1 MREKRKAGL
10 LLACVLLILAG
21 CGKEKPRL
29 LLEEETQ
36 AEEQEA
42 EEWEE
47 EGAEETEPEKEEVL
61 IVYVCGAV
69 NAPGVYELEP
79 GARVCRAIEAA
90 GGLTGEADPSRINQ
104 AAPLSDG
111 EQITVPETG
120 EEVPVPE
127 GSSDSGKVN
136 INTAGKEQLMQ
147 LTGIGETRAEAI
159 LSYRE
164 QQGPFRTVEDLMKVE
179 GIKEKTWEKIKE
191 DITV

>member
-1 MREKRKAGL
+1 M
-10 LLACVLLILAG
+10 
-21 CGKEKPRL
+21 
-29 LLEEETQ
+29 
-36 AEEQEA
+36 
-42 EEWEE
+42 
-47 EGAEETEPEKEEVL
+47 
-61 IVYVCGAV
+61 
-69 NAPGVYELEP
+69 
-79 GARVCRAIEAA
+79 
-90 GGLTGEADPSRINQ
+90 
-104 AAPLSDG
+104 
-111 EQITVPETG
+111 
-120 EEVPVPE
+120 PE

>member
-10 LLACVLLILAG
+10 SLACVLLILAG

-42 EEWEE
+42 EEREE

-90 GGLTGEADPSRINQ
+90 GGLTGEADPSGSIRRL
-104 AAPLSDG
+104 PS
-111 EQITVPETG
+111 PTG
-120 EEVPVPE
+120 SRSRFRKQERKCRCRREVPIP
-127 GSSDSGKVN
+127 GRSTSIRRGRNS
-136 INTAGKEQLMQ
+136 
-147 LTGIGETRAEAI
+147 
-159 LSYRE
+159 
-164 QQGPFRTVEDLMKVE
+164 
-179 GIKEKTWEKIKE
+179 
-191 DITV
+191 

>member
-42 EEWEE
+42 E

-104 AAPLSDG
+104 AAPLFDG

-120 EEVPVPE
+120 EEVPE